1 MSDLEDNLFK
11 TPLSSAG
18 GFRFDEKVALVFPDM
33 IRRSVPGY
41 GHIVGSSGLIAKRYA
56 KANTVIYDLG
66 CSLGATTLAIA
77 GEVKTPGC
85 RIIAVDNSEA
95 MLAQARM
102 RLSEPLID
110 TLPIDWVC
118 EDISDMTFEPCSVVA
133 LNFTL
138 QFIEKD
144 KREKLLSDVRRAL
157 YPDGALILAEK
168 IVQEDAKS
176 QDTLNT
182 LHLDFKR
189 ANGYSE
195 LEIAGK
201 RQAIENVLIPETA
214 NAHIERLTRVGFRE
228 VTEFFHCL
236 NFKAWIAV
244 ACSLFKT
251 HGPIPTFRGC
261 LTLSHGI
268 SLSLRDD
275 LVTEI

>member
-95 MLAQARM
+95 MLAQART
-102 RLSEPLID
+102 RVSEPLID

-138 QFIEKD
+138 QFIEKG

-176 QDTLNT
+176 QDILNT

-201 RQAIENVLIPETA
+201 RQAIENVLVPETA

-244 ACSLFKT
+244 A
-251 HGPIPTFRGC
+251 
-261 LTLSHGI
+261 
-268 SLSLRDD
+268 
-275 LVTEI
+275 

>member
-18 GFRFDEKVALVFPDM
+18 EFRFDEKVALVFPDM

-56 KANTVIYDLG
+56 TANTVIYDLG

-95 MLAQARM
+95 MLAQART

-138 QFIEKD
+138 QFIEKGR
-144 KREKLLSDVRRAL
+144 REKLLSDVRRAL

-201 RQAIENVLIPETA
+201 RQAIENVLVPETA

-244 ACSLFKT
+244 A
-251 HGPIPTFRGC
+251 
-261 LTLSHGI
+261 
-268 SLSLRDD
+268 
-275 LVTEI
+275 

>member
-1 MSDLEDNLFK
+1 MSDPEDNLFK

-95 MLAQARM
+95 MLAQART

-138 QFIEKD
+138 QFIEKG

-182 LHLDFKR
+182 LHFDFKR

-244 ACSLFKT
+244 A
-251 HGPIPTFRGC
+251 
-261 LTLSHGI
+261 
-268 SLSLRDD
+268 
-275 LVTEI
+275 

>member
-1 MSDLEDNLFK
+1 
-11 TPLSSAG
+11 
-18 GFRFDEKVALVFPDM
+18 
-33 IRRSVPGY
+33 
-41 GHIVGSSGLIAKRYA
+41 
-56 KANTVIYDLG
+56 
-66 CSLGATTLAIA
+66 
-77 GEVKTPGC
+77 
-85 RIIAVDNSEA
+85 
-95 MLAQARM
+95 
-102 RLSEPLID
+102 
-110 TLPIDWVC
+110 
-118 EDISDMTFEPCSVVA
+118 MTFEPCSVVA

-138 QFIEKD
+138 QFIEKG

-168 IVQEDAKS
+168 IVQEDAKA

-201 RQAIENVLIPETA
+201 RQAIENVLVPETA

-244 ACSLFKT
+244 A
-251 HGPIPTFRGC
+251 
-261 LTLSHGI
+261 
-268 SLSLRDD
+268 
-275 LVTEI
+275 